1 MSSGRLSKILI
12 EGGRDNGKGEALEPS
27 PEPLRPP
34 GLPAARGPKAEGA
47 SLYDDTFSRAKPAGL
62 WMKLALAAML
72 VAVGGAVILTIVRGP
87 VDLRINLDSPGAE
100 VVADLDLSGPPEA
113 AGDPGPTGEDLSTPG
128 AENPGATLSEQAAR
142 RDAEVAA
149 PEASRAPSPPLVSES
164 AARGPAVS
172 GSRSVEPERVS
183 PAERPLESPRP
194 AGPGGTPA
202 RNTGGPA
209 AESDETPDLPRFEN
223 IVPAEGGRDLVNLE
237 PDVPQGGGESEILQ
251 LLVANSRAASRLV
264 DGGFSTLVFRD
275 WRVVQSTSQEV
286 WVDLIAGWTS
296 GGSDVHFIW
305 SVDRDTGSVRPLSQA
320 ARNLEAGGESPR

>member
-27 PEPLRPP
+27 PEPLRPS
-34 GLPAARGPKAEGA
+34 GLPAARGPA

-100 VVADLDLSGPPEA
+100 VVADSTLSGPPET
-113 AGDPGPTGEDLSTPG
+113 AGNTGPTGEDPSTPG

-149 PEASRAPSPPLVSES
+149 SEASRAPSPPLVSES
-164 AARGPAVS
+164 VARGPAVS
-172 GSRSVEPERVS
+172 GSQSVERERVS
-183 PAERPLESPRP
+183 PAERPLESPQP
-194 AGPGGTPA
+194 AGPGTPA
-202 RNTGGPA
+202 RNTSGPA
-209 AESDETPDLPRFEN
+209 AESDEAPDLPRFEN
-223 IVPAEGGRDLVNLE
+223 TVPAEGGRDLVNME
-237 PDVPQGGGESEILQ
+237 PDVPQGGGESEILR
-251 LLVANSRAASRLV
+251 LLVANSSAASRLV
-264 DGGFSTLVFRD
+264 EGGFSTLVFRD
-275 WRVVQSTSQEV
+275 WRVVQSTPQEV
-286 WVDLIAGWTS
+286 WIDLIAGWTS

-305 SVDRDTGSVRPLSQA
+305 SVDRERGTVRPLSQA